1 MKRAMPLKIPR
12 QPNKGKEKISWFFT
26 LAIQTRNKKIKKEK
40 RKIFGIV
47 LKFEA

>member
-26 LAIQTRNKKIKKEK
+26 LAIQTRNKKKEK